1 MVFSPGKPARER
13 SAAGL
18 RGEAIQLRS
27 TMLNLDRQA
36 NDTSLSLDL
45 LRAVAAQ
52 MVCVGHGF
60 ILSHVAEELR
70 PPHFPFIQNIGVLIF
85 FAMSGFLI
93 TATLLHNSAKPD
105 YGFARYFIDRFA
117 RIYSGLLP
125 ALVFVIVI
133 DWMTLFLTSEPTIA
147 RYYNLKTFL
156 ANLAMLEGYR
166 GIFPNRL
173 QWSTFGSDS
182 PLWTL
187 AIEWHIYMFVGA
199 AFFLLKG
206 RSSWLV
212 LIPIAVFFG
221 QTPLH
226 FLFGSFQADGVGAG
240 LFALW
245 LGGAALYLLLSR
257 YVPPLWIS
265 VPVFVA
271 AGCAYAFTLNPGHEY
286 EMATYPALILA
297 IGSMIAITQQTK
309 AIGAAKLIRVLADYS
324 FTLYLIHYT
333 MMTAA
338 STIFPAAQGWLWFC
352 GMVSASNAIAYLI
365 ARPFEMRHRQFASW
379 LADLFSSAI
388 RWGRPA
394 AAVGSRER

>member
-1 MVFSPGKPARER
+1 
-13 SAAGL
+13 
-18 RGEAIQLRS
+18 
-27 TMLNLDRQA
+27 MLNLNRQA

-52 MVCVGHGF
+52 MVCLGHGF
-60 ILSHVAEELR
+60 IFFHIAEQLR
-70 PPHFPFIQNIGVLIF
+70 PPQFPFIQNIGVLIF
-85 FAMSGFLI
+85 FVMSGFLI
-93 TATLLHNSAKPD
+93 TAALLHNSANPD

-125 ALVFVIVI
+125 ALLFVIVT
-133 DWMTLFLTSEPTIA
+133 DWITLWLTSAPTIVP
-147 RYYNLKTFL
+147 YYNLKTFL

-166 GIFPNRL
+166 GIFPNKL

-206 RSSWLV
+206 RGSWLV
-212 LIPIAVFFG
+212 LIPIALFFG

-226 FLFGSFQADGVGAG
+226 FLFGSFQPDGVGAG

-257 YVPPLWIS
+257 YIPPLWIS
-265 VPVFVA
+265 VPVLVA
-271 AGCAYAFTLNPGHEY
+271 AGCAYAFSLNPGHEY
-286 EMATYPALILA
+286 EMATYPALILT
-297 IGSMIAITQQTK
+297 IGSMIAITQRTK

-333 MMTAA
+333 VMMAA
-338 STIFPAAQGWLWFC
+338 STIFPAAEGWLWYC
-352 GMVSASNAIAYLI
+352 GIVLASNTIAYLI

-379 LADLFSSAI
+379 LADLFSSAV

-394 AAVGSRER
+394 AAVESRER